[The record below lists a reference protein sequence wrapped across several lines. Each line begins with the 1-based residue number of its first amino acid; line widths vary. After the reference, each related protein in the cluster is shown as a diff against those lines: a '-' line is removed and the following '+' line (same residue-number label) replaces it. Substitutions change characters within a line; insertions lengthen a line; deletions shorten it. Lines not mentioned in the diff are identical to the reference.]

1 MQEVK
6 IGTYTGTGSVVSIIT
21 GFPPDHFEAFN
32 ASEIWRWQTPM
43 SSGAALGIRG
53 ATGSL
58 VRIESKGYVLLTD
71 AMNPTG
77 KGIRGHSSVSQ
88 SGNTY
93 YYKASRN

>member
-6 IGTYTGTGSVVSIIT
+6 IGTYVGTGSVVSVIT
-21 GFPPDHFEAFN
+21 GFPPDFIEAFN
-32 ASEIWRWQTPM
+32 ASEIARWQNGM
-43 SSGAALGIRG
+43 SSGAALVQRG

-58 VRIESKGYVLLTD
+58 LRIEAKGFVVLTD

-77 KGIRGHSSVSQ
+77 KGFRGHSSVSQ

-93 YYKASRN
+93 YYRAMRN